1 MEINTEKYI
10 EGAIQWALKMQGSEE
25 YRFLCY
31 GFLEDAYEL
40 GNGIILDGKGS
51 SAKEAA
57 DAYGCQE
64 GSPPRGSYVFFDCTG
79 PIRGETKNWG
89 HIGLALGDG
98 RIIHS
103 WQIVRINTLA
113 EIEDLDGGPEW
124 TSPRYIGWAP
134 AEQILIGMKVKA

>member
-1 MEINTEKYI
+1 MENNNDTYI
-10 EGAIQWALKMQGSEE
+10 DGAIHWALGQLGSDE
-25 YRFLCY
+25 YKFLCY

-51 SAKEAA
+51 SAKEAS
-57 DAYGCQE
+57 DAYGCQQ
-64 GSPPRGSYVFFDCTG
+64 GNPPRGSYVFFDCTG

-98 RIIHS
+98 RVIHA
-103 WQIVRINTLA
+103 WGIVRVDTIA
-113 EIEDLDGGPEW
+113 EMEKLDD
-124 TSPRYIGWAP
+124 SPGWSAPQYIGWAP